1 VAVVQPPFA
10 ADWARVNPLFCKF
23 NGDQWEI
30 AIMADKSKIGVKLP
44 TYVLKVE
51 RVKIRELMRA
61 IGDDNPIYMDK
72 SKAVAEAY
80 LDTPCPPTY
89 ITMAFQEFTGAY
101 LEIFKMLDV
110 PLEHV
115 LHGEEEYEY
124 TGEIFPGD
132 VLSCNMS
139 CESIVEKETKS
150 GPLDL
155 ITLQTIFTNQKDQTV
170 LKARSLII
178 ERL

>member
-1 VAVVQPPFA
+1 VVQPPFA

>member
-1 VAVVQPPFA
+1 MVQPPFA

-23 NGDQWEI
+23 NGDEWEI
-30 AIMADKSKIGVKLP
+30 ATMADKSKIGVKLP

-51 RVKIRELMRA
+51 RVKIRELLGA

-72 SKAVAEAY
+72 SKAVAKGY
-80 LDTPCPPTY
+80 PDTPCPPTY

-124 TGEIFPGD
+124 ISEIFPGD

-150 GPLDL
+150 GTLDL
-155 ITLQTIFTNQKDQTV
+155 ITLQTIFTNQKDRTV

>member
-1 VAVVQPPFA
+1 
-10 ADWARVNPLFCKF
+10 
-23 NGDQWEI
+23 
-30 AIMADKSKIGVKLP
+30 MADKSKIDIKLP

-51 RVKIRELMRA
+51 RVKIRELMGA
-61 IGDDNPIYMDK
+61 IGDNNPIYIDK
-72 SKAVAEAY
+72 SKAVAEGY
-80 LDTPCPPTY
+80 PDTPCPPTY

-124 TGEIFPGD
+124 IGEIFPGD

-139 CESIVEKETKS
+139 CESIVEKETCESIVEKETKS

-155 ITLQTIFTNQKDQTV
+155 MTLQTIFTNQKDQTV

>member
-1 VAVVQPPFA
+1 VVPPPFA
-10 ADWARVNPLFCKF
+10 ADWARVNPLFCRF
-23 NGDQWEI
+23 NEGKWKI
-30 AIMADKSKIGVKLP
+30 ATMADKSKIGVKLP
-44 TYVLKVE
+44 PYVLKVE
-51 RVKIRELMRA
+51 RVKIRELMGA
-61 IGDDNPIYMDK
+61 IGDDNPIYLDK
-72 SKAVAEAY
+72 SKAEAEGY
-80 LDTPCPPTY
+80 PDTPCPPTY

-115 LHGEEEYEY
+115 LHGEEEYGY
-124 TGEIFPGD
+124 NAEIFPGD
-132 VLSCNMS
+132 VLHCQLS
-139 CESIVEKETKS
+139 CESIIEKKTKS
-150 GPLDL
+150 GSLDL

>member
-1 VAVVQPPFA
+1 
-10 ADWARVNPLFCKF
+10 
-23 NGDQWEI
+23 
-30 AIMADKSKIGVKLP
+30 MADKSKIGVKLP

-101 LEIFKMLDV
+101 LEIFKMLDA

-124 TGEIFPGD
+124 ISEIFPGD

-155 ITLQTIFTNQKDQTV
+155 ITLQTIFTNQKDRTV

>member
-1 VAVVQPPFA
+1 
-10 ADWARVNPLFCKF
+10 
-23 NGDQWEI
+23 
-30 AIMADKSKIGVKLP
+30 MADKSKIGVQLP

-51 RVKIRELMRA
+51 RVKIRELMAA

-72 SKAVAEAY
+72 SKAAAEDYA
-80 LDTPCPPTY
+80 DTPCPPTY

-124 TGEIFPGD
+124 NGEIFPGD
-132 VLSCNMS
+132 VLHCRMT

-150 GPLDL
+150 GSLDL

>member
-1 VAVVQPPFA
+1 MVQPPFA